1 MNLKTMT
8 AATFLCLGAAAA
20 TGVAVAQEPQAARQQ
35 MMKDVG
41 RSMGALAGIAKGEKP
56 YDAEVVRVSLATI
69 SEVSKTFPNQFP
81 AGSETGAETE
91 ASPKIWE
98 NPDDFHAKAAQLG
111 KDVDA
116 TLAALPGDQAAVAAA
131 IGPIGKN
138 CGACHETYRI
148 KK

>member
-1 MNLKTMT
+1 MNLKTIA

-69 SEVSKTFPNQFP
+69 SEVSKTFPDQFP
-81 AGSETGAETE
+81 AGTETGAETE

-98 NPDDFHAKAAQLG
+98 NPDDFHAKSLQLG
-111 KDVDA
+111 KDADA
-116 TLAALPGDQAAVAAA
+116 ALAALPGDQAAVAAA

>member
-1 MNLKTMT
+1 MT

-69 SEVSKTFPNQFP
+69 SEVSKTFPDQFP

>member
-1 MNLKTMT
+1 MNFKTIA
-8 AATFLCLGAAAA
+8 AATFLCLGAAA
-20 TGVAVAQEPQAARQQ
+20 GVAVAQEPQAARQQ

-56 YDAEVVRVSLATI
+56 YDAEVVRVSLSTI
-69 SEVSKTFPNQFP
+69 SEVSKTFPDQFP
-81 AGSETGAETE
+81 AGTETGAETE

-98 NPDDFHAKAAQLG
+98 NPDDFHAKSAQLG
-111 KDVDA
+111 KDADA
-116 TLAALPGDQAAVAAA
+116 ALAALPGDQAAVAAA

>member
-1 MNLKTMT
+1 MRLTIFAT
-8 AATFLCLGAAAA
+8 ASLLCLGAAVAA
-20 TGVAVAQEPQAARQQ
+20 NVARAQEPQAVRQQ

-41 RSMGALAGIAKGEKP
+41 RSMGALAAIAKGEKP
-56 YDAEVVRVSLATI
+56 YDAEVVRVSLSTM
-69 SEVSKTFPNQFP
+69 SEVSKTFPDQFP

-98 NPDDFHAKAAQLG
+98 NRDDFRAKAARLG

-116 TLAALPGDQAAVAAA
+116 ALAALPGDQAAVAAA
-131 IGPIGKN
+131 IDPIGRN
-138 CGACHETYRI
+138 CGGCHETYRL

>member
-1 MNLKTMT
+1 MKLKIF
-8 AATFLCLGAAAA
+8 AAASLLCLGAAGAA
-20 TGVAVAQEPQAARQQ
+20 EVAMAQEPQAVRQQ

-41 RSMGALAGIAKGEKP
+41 RSMGALAAIAKGEKP
-56 YDAEVVRVSLATI
+56 YDAEVVRVSLTTI
-69 SEVSKTFPNQFP
+69 SQVSKTFPDQFP

-98 NPDDFHAKAAQLG
+98 NTDDFRAKAAQLG

-116 TLAALPGDQAAVAAA
+116 TLVALPGDQAAVAAA

-138 CGACHETYRI
+138 CGGCHETYRL

>member
-69 SEVSKTFPNQFP
+69 SEVSKTFPDQFP